1 MCLEEVIYEEVV
13 IVLKNI
19 FDFVYLKV
27 VKLISMYI
35 NDGYVLFDIINCK
48 CVSVFYFYDYVFY
61 NVISVIKKI

>member
-27 VKLISMYI
+27 VKFISVYM
-35 NDGYVLFDIINCK
+35 NDGYVLFGIINCK
-48 CVSVFYFYDYVFY
+48 FVCLNLFFC
-61 NVISVIKKI
+61 